1 MCLTILWG
9 WCSNCKFWEDPQKFI
24 YCYKRITEKINPLLY
39 EIYFTHFSTVS
50 IVDFEQANVSWIND
64 TSKKIKNR
72 PGIDYVSIDIKKQM
86 FITDKERSHIRK
98 HKDSGFGLYFLVNI
112 INILKKNILLY
123 LQTSFDSND
132 DHIIM
137 IDIIINFLIATL
149 LFFLTL
155 FFFPSLIF
163 FNVIIHILT
172 YITCLFFL
180 IPLVLGR
187 NPNGNWELS

>member
-1 MCLTILWG
+1 MIH
-9 WCSNCKFWEDPQKFI
+9 QKKLKTGLGLIMF
-24 YCYKRITEKINPLLY
+24 
-39 EIYFTHFSTVS
+39 
-50 IVDFEQANVSWIND
+50 Q
-64 TSKKIKNR
+64 
-72 PGIDYVSIDIKKQM
+72 IDIKKQM

-187 NPNGNWELS
+187 NPNGNWGLS

>member
-1 MCLTILWG
+1 MIH
-9 WCSNCKFWEDPQKFI
+9 QKKLKTGLGLIMF
-24 YCYKRITEKINPLLY
+24 
-39 EIYFTHFSTVS
+39 
-50 IVDFEQANVSWIND
+50 Q
-64 TSKKIKNR
+64 
-72 PGIDYVSIDIKKQM
+72 IDIKKQM
-86 FITDKERSHIRK
+86 FMTDKERSHIRK
-98 HKDSGFGLYFLVNI
+98 HKDSVVGLYFLVNI
-112 INILKKNILLY
+112 INILKKNVLLY

-132 DHIIM
+132 DHIIV

-180 IPLVLGR
+180 IPLVLVR
-187 NPNGNWELS
+187 NPNGNSELS